1 MPFAVAKCDTTVML
15 RSPLTW
21 PTRSRRVFPPVDL
34 AALKRRRSRK
44 WVEGQPLDPVEM
56 RHLGPRG
63 EAASPG
69 RPLSRA
75 WPVLGETLKHD
86 AGAADMFVLQVA
98 ERAAAD
104 DLGDR
109 FERRL
114 GGQPLR
120 HDRRHIAAG
129 SGQRLRQMRERPL
142 QAEAHRAVVGR

>member
-1 MPFAVAKCDTTVML
+1 MVEGHDAVRRGEVRHDRDVGIAADL
-15 RSPLTW
+15 ADQIA
-21 PTRSRRVFPPVDL
+21 RRVFPPVDL

-75 WPVLGETLKHD
+75 WPVLRKTLKHD

-98 ERAAAD
+98 ERAA
-104 DLGDR
+104 R
-109 FERRL
+109 VVFERF
-114 GGQPLR
+114 
-120 HDRRHIAAG
+120 A
-129 SGQRLRQMRERPL
+129 EYRPR
-142 QAEAHRAVVGR
+142 AEIGRAHG